1 MPHFMLQVGF
11 VPEFC
16 EALNRNPHDYVEPM
30 RREVERLGGSIEGA
44 WAAFAIA
51 DLVMFVEVPDN
62 VSAIAL
68 SKVLSTSGATASI
81 RTTPLVTL
89 EEERTAMRLAQGAGY
104 SPPNS

>member
-1 MPHFMLQVGF
+1 MMQVGF

-16 EALNRNPHDYVEPM
+16 DALNHDPHDYVEPM
-30 RREVERLGGSIEGA
+30 RREVERLGGTVEGA

-89 EEERTAMRLAQGAGY
+89 EEERAAMRLAQGAGY
-104 SPPNS
+104 RPPNS